1 MEGTQRSSAAPLKSR
16 SAAGTHQPRRSPLTA
31 RWLASAAPDRPVLPQ
46 PGWRAAGLRELGRG
60 SSPSAQVEVE
70 SDRGQDVADGVQC
83 VVRGD
88 HAGDEGQDSQGD
100 RRHDRSAAVHPRR
113 RSMGPGRRPAGTIAA
128 EVETAGGRT
137 TSRSGTSS
145 GSRAPCGPHPTS
157 AAPLPRRPFSSPPSR
172 SQNDALPH
180 RRLRPERVET
190 TCTDWHL
197 PPGRKVLT
205 ARAPSTCHVQFTMSV
220 PLPTSR
226 PTLPEAFTKLAV
238 RITCYRSSLGLEAGD
253 GLACW
258 R

>member
-16 SAAGTHQPRRSPLTA
+16 SAAGTHEPRRSPLTA

-172 SQNDALPH
+172 SQNDPFPH
-180 RRLRPERVET
+180 SRLRPERVET

-197 PPGRKVLT
+197 PPMAKGASRACSLT
-205 ARAPSTCHVQFTMSV
+205 FRGQSAEFPSSS
-220 PLPTSR
+220 SR
-226 PTLPEAFTKLAV
+226 PWRSARLGSIWKNSCDSASCGT
-238 RITCYRSSLGLEAGD
+238 TCRRMESG
-253 GLACW
+253 
-258 R
+258 